1 MIDIVVYKDKYKEDV
16 KDLLEKLQ
24 DYHDKID
31 EQNIM
36 TSVSNYKEEYFKLI
50 MNLVKEKEG
59 KIFLAIKEKEREQS
73 IGGSLLEQAEA
84 YLKSI
89 NCKYIDIKV

>member
-1 MIDIVVYKDKYKEDV
+1 MIDIVVYKEDV